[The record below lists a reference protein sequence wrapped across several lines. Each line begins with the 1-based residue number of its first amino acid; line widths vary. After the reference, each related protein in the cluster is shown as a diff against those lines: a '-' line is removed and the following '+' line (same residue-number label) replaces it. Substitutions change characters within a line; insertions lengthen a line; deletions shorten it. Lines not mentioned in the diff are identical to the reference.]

1 MYNKLQYISQGES
14 VEEQLYN
21 IHQALDNGCDW
32 IQMRFKHQ
40 KPKKAFALAEAI
52 KFLCEEY
59 LANFIIN
66 DDVHLAKRINADGVH
81 LGLKDMDVIEARAI
95 LGKTKIIG
103 ATANTFEDIVRQVNN
118 GCDYIGLGPFK
129 HTKTKNSLSPLLGFE
144 GYRSI
149 TAKMKESHVD
159 IPLYAIGGIALED
172 VNNLLNTGI
181 HGIAVSGIITKSE
194 DKQELITQLN
204 EKLYGNTIIK
214 DWKQNTK
221 V

>member
-40 KPKKAFALAEAI
+40 KPKKAFVLAEAV

-66 DDVHLAKRINADGVH
+66 DNVSLANEIAADGVH
-81 LGLKDMDVIEARAI
+81 LGLTDMKIKDARLL

-103 ATANTFEDIVRQVNN
+103 GTANTFEDIQNHIQN
-118 GCDYIGLGPFK
+118 SCDYIGLGPFRFTN
-129 HTKTKNSLSPLLGFE
+129 TKEKLSPILELE
-144 GYRSI
+144 GYQSI
-149 TAKMKESHVD
+149 IQEMKNHNLE
-159 IPLYAIGGIALED
+159 IPIYAIGGIQLND
-172 VNNLLNTGI
+172 VENLIETGI
-181 HGIAVSGIITKSE
+181 HGIAISGMITNSIHKN
-194 DKQELITQLN
+194 DLITQLN
-204 EKLYGNTIIK
+204 EKLYANII
-214 DWKQNTK
+214 

>member
-40 KPKKAFALAEAI
+40 KQKKALALAEAV

-66 DDVHLAKRINADGVH
+66 DDVHLAEKINADGVH
-81 LGLKDMDVIEARAI
+81 LGLSDMGIAEARAI

-103 ATANTFEDIVRQVNN
+103 ATANTFEDIVRQASN
-118 GCDYIGLGPFK
+118 GCDYIGLGPFQ
-129 HTKTKNSLSPLLGFE
+129 HTKTKTNLSPILGFE
-144 GYRSI
+144 GYGSI
-149 TAKMKESHVD
+149 IAKIKQSQID
-159 IPLYAIGGIALED
+159 IPVYAIGGITLGD
-172 VNNLLNTGI
+172 VKTLIKTGI
-181 HGIAVSGIITKSE
+181 HGVAISGIITKSD

-204 EKLYGNTIIK
+204 EKLYG
-214 DWKQNTK
+214 K
-221 V
+221 VIV